1 MCFVNPVKDGS
12 FEVHEWC
19 LYNSDILLTL
29 LKARGNFDGGHNK
42 EFNLRKFR
50 KSSIRK
56 VYDSLHGISN
66 ERVDLTEAIEIM
78 AYCLDDGK
86 IELDSEFETELY
98 TGLLEQF
105 DKMKNDIPAETLVMV
120 WLYLQTIGKS
130 SEALLMDTDI
140 WNFNKSDFKSAILKL
155 MLDGEIE
162 NDAVTL
168 AMKELIVN
176 RLESHDESLL
186 QWVNYIYSQVFIN
199 CF

>member
-29 LKARGNFDGGHNK
+29 LKARGNFDGGQNK

-105 DKMKNDIPAETLVMV
+105 DKMKNNIPAETLVMV

-130 SEALLMDTDI
+130 AEALLMDTDI

-186 QWVNYIYSQVFIN
+186 QWVNYIYNQVFIN
-199 CF
+199 

>member
-1 MCFVNPVKDGS
+1 M
-12 FEVHEWC
+12 
-19 LYNSDILLTL
+19 
-29 LKARGNFDGGHNK
+29 LKARGNFDGGQNK

-50 KSSIRK
+50 KSSIQK

-98 TGLLEQF
+98 TSLLEQL
-105 DKMKNDIPAETLVMV
+105 DKMKNDIPVETLVLV
-120 WLYLQTIGKS
+120 WLYLQTIGKPA
-130 SEALLMDTDI
+130 EPLLIDTDI
-140 WNFNKSDFKSAILKL
+140 WNFNKSDFKSAILTL

-168 AMKELIVN
+168 AVKELIVN
-176 RLESHDESLL
+176 RLKSHNESLL
-186 QWVNYIYSQVFIN
+186 PWVKCIYNQVLIN
-199 CF
+199 CFKDKFFIVLRFR